1 MVARRV
7 LIVDD
12 REPSRVHIAAALR
25 ARGLETCEA
34 VDGRDGLEVFER
46 EAPDAV
52 VTDMRMPHADGFDL
66 LERIRTKSDVPV
78 FCVSAYPEWETA
90 LLAMSKGATYFY
102 RWPVDFDRLI
112 DEVARGMSAA
122 PSSTDATAFDSLE
135 TLREEG
141 RLETAEERRAILEN
155 ALRATRGNV
164 AQAAELL
171 RVSRRTLY
179 HWMGRY
185 GVRREDR

>member
-12 REPSRVHIAAALR
+12 REPSRVHIARALR

-34 VDGRDGLEVFER
+34 MDGRDGLDVFER

-52 VTDMRMPHADGFDL
+52 VTDMRMPHSDGFDL
-66 LERIRTKSDVPV
+66 LERIRTQSSVPI

-90 LLAMSKGATYFY
+90 LLAMRKGATYFY
-102 RWPVDFDRLI
+102 RWPTDFDRLI
-112 DEVARGMSAA
+112 DEVARGMGAESTSPSAD
-122 PSSTDATAFDSLE
+122 SRDSL
-135 TLREEG
+135 TSVREEG
-141 RLETAEERRAILEN
+141 RLETAEERRAIVES

-179 HWMGRY
+179 HWMNRY
-185 GVRREDR
+185 GVRRDDR

>member
-12 REPSRVHIAAALR
+12 RKPSRVHIANALR
-25 ARGLETCEA
+25 ARGFETCEA
-34 VDGRDGLEVFER
+34 VDGRDGLEVFDR

-52 VTDMRMPHADGFDL
+52 VTDMRMPHSDGFDL
-66 LERIRTKSDVPV
+66 LERIRTKSDVPI

-90 LLAMSKGATYFY
+90 LLAMRKGATYFY
-102 RWPVDFDRLI
+102 RWPADFDRLI
-112 DEVARGMSAA
+112 DEVALGLGD
-122 PSSTDATAFDSLE
+122 SSTPDATRLDSL
-135 TLREEG
+135 TSVREEG
-141 RLETAEERRAILEN
+141 RLETAEERRAILES

-179 HWMGRY
+179 HWMDRY